1 LAPDVIHTH
10 QVGALFYAGPAAR
23 RAAVPV
29 VVHTEHGKHYA
40 ARRRTRWIGRLA
52 GRFVQRLFC
61 VSDDIADEVR
71 AARIVTPRKLCVV
84 PNGIDT
90 GRFHTVTGAAAMRAS
105 LGIPSDA
112 PVVGTVGRL
121 NEIKRQDILLE
132 AFSRVHAKVPKAH
145 LLIVGDGPLMSEL
158 RDLAQKLKVDDAVHF
173 AGYQQRPEAYLAAMD
188 VFALTSRSEGMP
200 LVVLEAWA
208 TGVPVVASAVGGL
221 PAMIDHDR
229 TGRLFPPS
237 DVESLASELRH
248 LLTKRHD
255 RQRLAEAGLR
265 EVTERYD
272 VAQMARAYD
281 GHYHQLL
288 AGAHSL
294 THSVSVVRRVPECD
308 PDQRSGLLNPF
319 ARAEGKP

>member
-1 LAPDVIHTH
+1 LAPHVVHTH

-23 RAAVPV
+23 RSAVPL
-29 VVHTEHGKHYA
+29 VVHTEHGKHYSV
-40 ARRRTRWIGRLA
+40 RRRTRWIGRLA
-52 GRFVQRLFC
+52 GRFVQRFFC
-61 VSDDIADEVR
+61 VSEDIAAEVR
-71 AARIVTPRKLCVV
+71 ATRIVPARKLCVV

-90 GRFHTVTGAAAMRAS
+90 RRFGSVEGAEATRAS
-105 LGIPSDA
+105 LGIPSEA

-132 AFSRVHAKVPKAH
+132 AFSRVHAKVPDAH
-145 LLIVGDGPLMSEL
+145 LLVVGDGPLMSEL
-158 RDLAQKLKVDDAVHF
+158 RNLAQKLKVDDAVHF

-208 TGVPVVASAVGGL
+208 TGVPVIASAVGGL

-248 LLTKRHD
+248 LLTNRRE
-255 RQRLAEAGLR
+255 RQRLGDAGAR
-265 EVTERYD
+265 EVTDRYD

-281 GHYHQLL
+281 RHYHQLL
-288 AGAHSL
+288 FGSHSL
-294 THSVSVVRRVPECD
+294 SHTGSAV
-308 PDQRSGLLNPF
+308 
-319 ARAEGKP
+319 